1 MEKNV
6 IIAENDENVRVEI
19 KNILENNGYNVISV
33 VDDGIDTISTCLNNE
48 NSIVFMQNNLPVID
62 GFYVTSCLR
71 SKGYCGYIFIMA
83 KNYDEEKEKR
93 ALDSGADG
101 YLIKPLTEKFL
112 IPWLQAKIARTEDIK
127 YLKKEKDKLLSELE
141 SKRIIEEANGMI
153 ASSLDISFAEAD
165 KLLET
170 KAKQANIEKQDLA
183 KMLLSKS

>member
-6 IIAENDENVRVEI
+6 IIAENDENICIEI

-33 VDDGIDTISTCLNNE
+33 VNDGIDVVSTCLNNE
-48 NSIVFMQNNLPVID
+48 NSIVFMQNDLPVID

-71 SKGYCGYIFIMA
+71 NRGFCGYIFIMA
-83 KNYDEEKEKR
+83 KSYDEEMEKR
-93 ALDSGADG
+93 ALELGADG

-153 ASSLDISFAEAD
+153 SSSLNISFAEAD
-165 KLLET
+165 IILET